1 MESISFPE
9 PLTEGTIVKRTS
21 IYTMDVSVNG
31 ETVQCHCPTTGRI
44 GNIDLSG
51 RPCLLSPSD
60 NPKRKTGY
68 TVEAISLGRPDD
80 SDKRWIGINQNA
92 ANRYV
97 EHYLRNGGFPDMV
110 EGTEVRRE
118 VFLGES
124 KLDFLVGD
132 CYLEVKTP
140 LQHLQMDIPD
150 YVKTKKVTPFS
161 STDRMTRHMKELASS
176 LESHQ
181 RAVMLIVFL
190 YDNPGFR
197 VVERS
202 TNYEQVKAT
211 VEECVSKG
219 VETWQANFRI
229 DPEGVSL
236 IGYFRIDVE

>member
-140 LQHLQMDIPD
+140 LQHLQVDIPD

-190 YDNPGFR
+190 YNNPGFR